1 MLHKHYAAKTERKN
15 AGIVR
20 ESQINCLESCLLIK
34 CLKLNFLHLEKDKK
48 VTWQSKQV

>member
-1 MLHKHYAAKTERKN
+1 MLHKHYAAKTENKN

-34 CLKLNFLHLEKDKK
+34 CLKLNLLRLQKDKK
-48 VTWQSKQV
+48 K